1 MFCTKCGR
9 KLEEGEI
16 CTCQQPK
23 SAPKM
28 QPQAKVEPQPV
39 KKEQTEEPKPVDS
52 QKGPSASQQNQKTET
67 QSQSAQQQGQQ
78 QQNAGYQQRQQYQQN
93 VNYQQGQQYQQNAN
107 YQQRQQYQQNTN
119 YQQGQQYQQ
128 NGNYQQ
134 NMNYQQGNMRGSRE
148 AEWAREKG
156 TEALGSAKTFLGA
169 AGSVLKRPVS
179 EAVRMSGDCTGK
191 SGLRFITVKAIF
203 TTIIVLILSMV
214 TAGKIAS
221 ASNGYFSFFDIKM
234 PYLTLIVLS
243 LIATIGFDM
252 VKVGIM
258 TMMTK
263 AFGGSAAPKAM
274 YSVVGGQAVFDL
286 LIIAV
291 ICVLMLISPS
301 IAMTVVFTLG
311 LVYAIGLT
319 PFVGYASYSAV
330 TNMDKDKRVYAFW
343 IINVLL
349 IIVALVICLLVGVGV
364 VEKIESIVNSSYDS
378 YSNSLNSL
386 FNMFS

>member
-23 SAPKM
+23 SASKM

-39 KKEQTEEPKPVDS
+39 KKEQTEEPKPVDA

-67 QSQSAQQQGQQ
+67 QSQSAQQQ
-78 QQNAGYQQRQQYQQN
+78 NAGYQQRQQYQQN
-93 VNYQQGQQYQQNAN
+93 ANYQQGQQYQQNAN

-128 NGNYQQ
+128 NTNYQQ

-179 EAVRMSGDCTGK
+179 EAVRMSSDCTGK

-243 LIATIGFDM
+243 LIATSGFDLI
-252 VKVGIM
+252 KVGIM

-274 YSVVGGQAVFDL
+274 YSVVGVQAVFDL
-286 LIIAV
+286 LITAV
-291 ICVLMLISPS
+291 ICVLMIISPS
-301 IAMTVVFTLG
+301 IATVVAFTLG

-319 PFVGYASYSAV
+319 PFVGYASYTAV

-343 IINVLL
+343 IIIILL
-349 IIVALVICLLVGVGV
+349 VIVALVIGLLVGVGV

-378 YSNSLNSL
+378 YSNSLDSL

>member
-16 CTCQQPK
+16 CTCQQLK

-28 QPQAKVEPQPV
+28 QPQVKVETQSVQREQPEV
-39 KKEQTEEPKPVDS
+39 RKSVEL
-52 QKGPSASQQNQKTET
+52 QKNQSASQQT
-67 QSQSAQQQGQQ
+67 QQPEKQRQAAPQQGKPVQQ
-78 QQNAGYQQRQQYQQN
+78 SVNSHQYQQNTGYQQRQSYQQN
-93 VNYQQGQQYQQNAN
+93 VNYQQKQQYS
-107 YQQRQQYQQNTN
+107 
-119 YQQGQQYQQ
+119 
-128 NGNYQQ
+128 Q
-134 NMNYQQGNMRGSRE
+134 NMNYQQSQQYQQNMNTQHGNIRDSKE
-148 AEWAREKG
+148 AEWAKEKG
-156 TEALGSAKTFLGA
+156 AAALGNVKIFLGA
-169 AGSVLKRPVS
+169 AGSVLKKPVS
-179 EAVRMSGDCTGK
+179 EAVRMSDDSTGK
-191 SGLRFITVKAIF
+191 SGLHFITVKAIF
-203 TTIIVLILSMV
+203 TTIVVLILSMV

-234 PYLTLIVLS
+234 PYFTLIVLS

-274 YSVVGGQAVFDL
+274 YSVVGVQAVFDL
-286 LIIAV
+286 LITAV

-301 IAMTVVFTLG
+301 IAMTVAFTLG

-386 FNMFS
+386 FNMFI

>member
-28 QPQAKVEPQPV
+28 QPQAKVDPQPV
-39 KKEQTEEPKPVDS
+39 KKEQTEEPKTVDS

-67 QSQSAQQQGQQ
+67 QSQSAQQQ
-78 QQNAGYQQRQQYQQN
+78 NAGYQQRQQYQQN
-93 VNYQQGQQYQQNAN
+93 ANYQQRQQYQQNAN

-128 NGNYQQ
+128 NTNYQQ

-179 EAVRMSGDCTGK
+179 EAVRMSSDCTGK

-221 ASNGYFSFFDIKM
+221 ASNGYFSLFDIKM

-252 VKVGIM
+252 IKVGIM

-274 YSVVGGQAVFDL
+274 YSVVGVQAVFDL
-286 LIIAV
+286 LITAV
-291 ICVLMLISPS
+291 ICVLMIISPS
-301 IAMTVVFTLG
+301 IATVVAFTLG

-319 PFVGYASYSAV
+319 PFVGYASYTAV

-343 IINVLL
+343 IIIILL
-349 IIVALVICLLVGVGV
+349 VIVALVIGLLVGVGV

-378 YSNSLNSL
+378 YSNSLDSL

>member
-16 CTCQQPK
+16 CTCQQLK

-28 QPQAKVEPQPV
+28 QPQVKVETQSVQREQPEV
-39 KKEQTEEPKPVDS
+39 RKSVEL
-52 QKGPSASQQNQKTET
+52 QKNQSASQQT
-67 QSQSAQQQGQQ
+67 QQPEKQRQAAPQQGKPVQQ
-78 QQNAGYQQRQQYQQN
+78 SVNSHQYQQNTGYQQRQSYQQN
-93 VNYQQGQQYQQNAN
+93 VNYQQKQQYS
-107 YQQRQQYQQNTN
+107 
-119 YQQGQQYQQ
+119 
-128 NGNYQQ
+128 Q
-134 NMNYQQGNMRGSRE
+134 NMNYQQSQQYQQNMNTQHGNIRDSKE
-148 AEWAREKG
+148 AEWAKEKG
-156 TEALGSAKTFLGA
+156 AAALGNVKIFLGA
-169 AGSVLKRPVS
+169 AGSVLKKPVS
-179 EAVRMSGDCTGK
+179 EAVRMSDDSTGK
-191 SGLRFITVKAIF
+191 SGLHFITVKAIF
-203 TTIIVLILSMV
+203 TTIVVLILSMV

-234 PYLTLIVLS
+234 PYFTLIVLS
-243 LIATIGFDM
+243 LIATIGFDR

-274 YSVVGGQAVFDL
+274 YSVVGVQAVFDL
-286 LIIAV
+286 LITAV
-291 ICVLMLISPS
+291 ICVLMIISPS
-301 IAMTVVFTLG
+301 IATVVAFTLG

-319 PFVGYASYSAV
+319 PFVGYASYTAV

-386 FNMFS
+386 FNMFN

>member
-28 QPQAKVEPQPV
+28 QPQAKVDPQPV
-39 KKEQTEEPKPVDS
+39 KKEQTEEPKTVDS

-67 QSQSAQQQGQQ
+67 QSQSAQQQ
-78 QQNAGYQQRQQYQQN
+78 NAGYQQRQQYQQN
-93 VNYQQGQQYQQNAN
+93 ANYQQGQQYQQNAN

-191 SGLRFITVKAIF
+191 SGLHFITVKAIF

-252 VKVGIM
+252 IKVGIM

-274 YSVVGGQAVFDL
+274 YSVVGVQAVFDL
-286 LIIAV
+286 LITAV
-291 ICVLMLISPS
+291 ICVLMIISPS
-301 IAMTVVFTLG
+301 IATVVAFTLG

-319 PFVGYASYSAV
+319 PFVGYASYTAV

-343 IINVLL
+343 IIIILL
-349 IIVALVICLLVGVGV
+349 VIVALVIGLLVGVGV

>member
-52 QKGPSASQQNQKTET
+52 QKGPSASPQNQKTET
-67 QSQSAQQQGQQ
+67 QSQSAQ

-93 VNYQQGQQYQQNAN
+93 ANYQQGQQ

-128 NGNYQQ
+128 NTNYQQ

-148 AEWAREKG
+148 AEWAKEKG

-179 EAVRMSGDCTGK
+179 EAVRMSSDCTGK

-252 VKVGIM
+252 IKVGIM

-274 YSVVGGQAVFDL
+274 YSVVGVQAVFDL
-286 LIIAV
+286 LITAV
-291 ICVLMLISPS
+291 ICVLMIISPS
-301 IAMTVVFTLG
+301 IATVVAFTLG

-319 PFVGYASYSAV
+319 PFVGYASYTAV

-343 IINVLL
+343 IIIILL
-349 IIVALVICLLVGVGV
+349 VIVALVICLLVGVGV

-378 YSNSLNSL
+378 YSNSLDSL

>member
-39 KKEQTEEPKPVDS
+39 KKEQTEEPKAVDS

-93 VNYQQGQQYQQNAN
+93 AN
-107 YQQRQQYQQNTN
+107 YQQRQQYQQGQQYQQNTN

-252 VKVGIM
+252 IKVGIM

-274 YSVVGGQAVFDL
+274 YSVVGVQAVFDL
-286 LIIAV
+286 LITAV
-291 ICVLMLISPS
+291 ICVLMIISPS
-301 IAMTVVFTLG
+301 IAMVVAFTLG

-319 PFVGYASYSAV
+319 PFVGYASYTAV
-330 TNMDKDKRVYAFW
+330 TSMDKDKRVYAFW
-343 IINVLL
+343 IIIILL
-349 IIVALVICLLVGVGV
+349 VIVALVIGLLVGVGV

-378 YSNSLNSL
+378 YSNSLDSL

>member
-16 CTCQQPK
+16 CTCQQLK
-23 SAPKM
+23 SVPKM
-28 QPQAKVEPQPV
+28 QPQVKVETQSVQREQPEV
-39 KKEQTEEPKPVDS
+39 RKSVEL
-52 QKGPSASQQNQKTET
+52 QKNQSASQQT
-67 QSQSAQQQGQQ
+67 QQPEKQRQAAPQQGKPVQQ
-78 QQNAGYQQRQQYQQN
+78 SVNSHQYQQNTGYQQRQSYQQN
-93 VNYQQGQQYQQNAN
+93 VNYQQKQQYS
-107 YQQRQQYQQNTN
+107 
-119 YQQGQQYQQ
+119 
-128 NGNYQQ
+128 Q
-134 NMNYQQGNMRGSRE
+134 NMNYQQSQQYQQNMNTQHGNIRDSKE
-148 AEWAREKG
+148 AEWAKEKG
-156 TEALGSAKTFLGA
+156 AAALGNVKIFLGA
-169 AGSVLKRPVS
+169 ASSVLKKPVS
-179 EAVRMSGDCTGK
+179 EAVRMSDDSTGK
-191 SGLRFITVKAIF
+191 SGLHFITVKAIF
-203 TTIIVLILSMV
+203 TTIVVLILSMV

-234 PYLTLIVLS
+234 PYFTLIVLS

-263 AFGGSAAPKAM
+263 AFGGSATPKAM

-286 LIIAV
+286 LITAV

-301 IAMTVVFTLG
+301 IAMTVAFTLG

-364 VEKIESIVNSSYDS
+364 AEKIESIVNSSYDS

-386 FNMFS
+386 FNMFI

>member
-16 CTCQQPK
+16 CTCQQLK

-28 QPQAKVEPQPV
+28 QPQVKVETQSVQREQPEV
-39 KKEQTEEPKPVDS
+39 RKSVEL
-52 QKGPSASQQNQKTET
+52 QKNQSASQQT
-67 QSQSAQQQGQQ
+67 QQPEKQRQAAPQQGKPVQQ
-78 QQNAGYQQRQQYQQN
+78 SVNSHQYQQNTGYQQRQSYQQN
-93 VNYQQGQQYQQNAN
+93 VNYQQKQQYS
-107 YQQRQQYQQNTN
+107 
-119 YQQGQQYQQ
+119 
-128 NGNYQQ
+128 Q
-134 NMNYQQGNMRGSRE
+134 NMNYQQSQQYQQNMNTQHGNIRDSKE
-148 AEWAREKG
+148 AEWAKEKG
-156 TEALGSAKTFLGA
+156 AAALGNVKIFLGA
-169 AGSVLKRPVS
+169 ASSVLKKPVS
-179 EAVRMSGDCTGK
+179 EAVRMSDDSTGK
-191 SGLRFITVKAIF
+191 SGLHFITVKAIF
-203 TTIIVLILSMV
+203 TTIVVLILSMV

-234 PYLTLIVLS
+234 PYFTLIVLS

-274 YSVVGGQAVFDL
+274 YSVVGVQAVFDL
-286 LIIAV
+286 LITAV
-291 ICVLMLISPS
+291 ICVLMIISPS
-301 IAMTVVFTLG
+301 IATVVAFTLG

-386 FNMFS
+386 FDMFI

>member
-52 QKGPSASQQNQKTET
+52 QKGPSASPQNQKTET
-67 QSQSAQQQGQQ
+67 QSQSAQ

-93 VNYQQGQQYQQNAN
+93 ANYQQRQQYQQNTN

-214 TAGKIAS
+214 TAGKIA
-221 ASNGYFSFFDIKM
+221 K
-234 PYLTLIVLS
+234 
-243 LIATIGFDM
+243 
-252 VKVGIM
+252 
-258 TMMTK
+258 
-263 AFGGSAAPKAM
+263 
-274 YSVVGGQAVFDL
+274 L
-286 LIIAV
+286 LQ
-291 ICVLMLISPS
+291 P
-301 IAMTVVFTLG
+301 
-311 LVYAIGLT
+311 
-319 PFVGYASYSAV
+319 
-330 TNMDKDKRVYAFW
+330 
-343 IINVLL
+343 
-349 IIVALVICLLVGVGV
+349 
-364 VEKIESIVNSSYDS
+364 
-378 YSNSLNSL
+378 
-386 FNMFS
+386 

>member
-16 CTCQQPK
+16 CTCQQLK

-28 QPQAKVEPQPV
+28 QPQVKVETQSVQREQPEV
-39 KKEQTEEPKPVDS
+39 RKSVEL
-52 QKGPSASQQNQKTET
+52 QKNQSASQQT
-67 QSQSAQQQGQQ
+67 QQPEKQRQAAPQQGKPVQQ
-78 QQNAGYQQRQQYQQN
+78 SVNSHQYQQNTGYQQRQSYQQN
-93 VNYQQGQQYQQNAN
+93 VNYQQKQQYS
-107 YQQRQQYQQNTN
+107 
-119 YQQGQQYQQ
+119 
-128 NGNYQQ
+128 Q
-134 NMNYQQGNMRGSRE
+134 NMNYQQSQQYQQNMNTQHGNIRDSKE
-148 AEWAREKG
+148 AEWAKEKG
-156 TEALGSAKTFLGA
+156 AAALGNVEIFLGA
-169 AGSVLKRPVS
+169 AGSVLKKPVS
-179 EAVRMSGDCTGK
+179 EAVRMSDDSTGK
-191 SGLRFITVKAIF
+191 SGLHFITVKAIF
-203 TTIIVLILSMV
+203 TTIVVLILSMV

-234 PYLTLIVLS
+234 PYFTLIVLS

-274 YSVVGGQAVFDL
+274 YSVVGVQAVFDL
-286 LIIAV
+286 LITAV
-291 ICVLMLISPS
+291 ICVLMIISPS
-301 IAMTVVFTLG
+301 IATVVAFTLG

-319 PFVGYASYSAV
+319 PFVGYASYTAV

-343 IINVLL
+343 IIIILL
-349 IIVALVICLLVGVGV
+349 VIVALVICLLVGVGV

-378 YSNSLNSL
+378 YSNSLDSL

>member
-1 MFCTKCGR
+1 
-9 KLEEGEI
+9 
-16 CTCQQPK
+16 
-23 SAPKM
+23 
-28 QPQAKVEPQPV
+28 
-39 KKEQTEEPKPVDS
+39 
-52 QKGPSASQQNQKTET
+52 
-67 QSQSAQQQGQQ
+67 
-78 QQNAGYQQRQQYQQN
+78 
-93 VNYQQGQQYQQNAN
+93 
-107 YQQRQQYQQNTN
+107 
-119 YQQGQQYQQ
+119 
-128 NGNYQQ
+128 
-134 NMNYQQGNMRGSRE
+134 MRGSRE

-156 TEALGSAKTFLGA
+156 TEALGSAKSFLGA

-252 VKVGIM
+252 IKVGIM

-274 YSVVGGQAVFDL
+274 YSVVGVQAVFDL
-286 LIIAV
+286 LITAV
-291 ICVLMLISPS
+291 ICVLMIISPS
-301 IAMTVVFTLG
+301 IAMVVAFTLG

-319 PFVGYASYSAV
+319 PFVGYASYTAV
-330 TNMDKDKRVYAFW
+330 TSMDKDKRVYAFW
-343 IINVLL
+343 IIIIRLV
-349 IIVALVICLLVGVGV
+349 IVALVIGLLVGVGV

>member
-16 CTCQQPK
+16 CTCQQLK

-28 QPQAKVEPQPV
+28 QPQVKVETQSVQGEQPEV
-39 KKEQTEEPKPVDS
+39 RKSVEL
-52 QKGPSASQQNQKTET
+52 QKNQSASQQT
-67 QSQSAQQQGQQ
+67 QQPEKQRQAAPQQGKPVQQ
-78 QQNAGYQQRQQYQQN
+78 SVNSHQYQQNTGYQQRQSYQQN
-93 VNYQQGQQYQQNAN
+93 VNYQQKQQYS
-107 YQQRQQYQQNTN
+107 
-119 YQQGQQYQQ
+119 
-128 NGNYQQ
+128 Q
-134 NMNYQQGNMRGSRE
+134 NMNYQQSQQYQQNMNTQHGNIRDSKE
-148 AEWAREKG
+148 AEWAKEKG
-156 TEALGSAKTFLGA
+156 AAALGNVKIFLGA
-169 AGSVLKRPVS
+169 AGSVLKKPVS
-179 EAVRMSGDCTGK
+179 EAVRMSDDSTGK
-191 SGLRFITVKAIF
+191 SGLHFITVKAIF
-203 TTIIVLILSMV
+203 TTIVVLILSMV

-234 PYLTLIVLS
+234 PYFTLIVLS

-274 YSVVGGQAVFDL
+274 YSVVGVQAVFDL
-286 LIIAV
+286 LITAV
-291 ICVLMLISPS
+291 ICVLMIISPS
-301 IAMTVVFTLG
+301 IATVVAFTLG

-319 PFVGYASYSAV
+319 PFVGYASYTAV

-343 IINVLL
+343 IIIILL
-349 IIVALVICLLVGVGV
+349 VIVALVICLLVGVGV

-378 YSNSLNSL
+378 YSNSLDSL

>member
-52 QKGPSASQQNQKTET
+52 QKGPSASPQNQKTET
-67 QSQSAQQQGQQ
+67 PSQSAQ

-93 VNYQQGQQYQQNAN
+93 A
-107 YQQRQQYQQNTN
+107 N

-179 EAVRMSGDCTGK
+179 EADQNVRRLHWQKWTSH
-191 SGLRFITVKAIF
+191 
-203 TTIIVLILSMV
+203 
-214 TAGKIAS
+214 
-221 ASNGYFSFFDIKM
+221 
-234 PYLTLIVLS
+234 LS
-243 LIATIGFDM
+243 L
-252 VKVGIM
+252 
-258 TMMTK
+258 
-263 AFGGSAAPKAM
+263 
-274 YSVVGGQAVFDL
+274 
-286 LIIAV
+286 
-291 ICVLMLISPS
+291 
-301 IAMTVVFTLG
+301 
-311 LVYAIGLT
+311 
-319 PFVGYASYSAV
+319 
-330 TNMDKDKRVYAFW
+330 
-343 IINVLL
+343 
-349 IIVALVICLLVGVGV
+349 
-364 VEKIESIVNSSYDS
+364 
-378 YSNSLNSL
+378 
-386 FNMFS
+386 

>member
-1 MFCTKCGR
+1 
-9 KLEEGEI
+9 
-16 CTCQQPK
+16 
-23 SAPKM
+23 
-28 QPQAKVEPQPV
+28 
-39 KKEQTEEPKPVDS
+39 
-52 QKGPSASQQNQKTET
+52 
-67 QSQSAQQQGQQ
+67 
-78 QQNAGYQQRQQYQQN
+78 
-93 VNYQQGQQYQQNAN
+93 
-107 YQQRQQYQQNTN
+107 
-119 YQQGQQYQQ
+119 
-128 NGNYQQ
+128 
-134 NMNYQQGNMRGSRE
+134 MNYQQGNMRGSRE

-203 TTIIVLILSMV
+203 TTIIVLILSMI

-252 VKVGIM
+252 IKVGIM

-274 YSVVGGQAVFDL
+274 YSVVGVQAVFDL
-286 LIIAV
+286 LITAV
-291 ICVLMLISPS
+291 ICVLMIISPS
-301 IAMTVVFTLG
+301 IATVVAFTLG

-319 PFVGYASYSAV
+319 PFVGYASYTAV

-343 IINVLL
+343 IIIILL
-349 IIVALVICLLVGVGV
+349 VIVALVIGLLVGVGV

>member
-16 CTCQQPK
+16 CTCQQLK

-28 QPQAKVEPQPV
+28 QPQVKVETQSVQREQPEV
-39 KKEQTEEPKPVDS
+39 RKSVEL
-52 QKGPSASQQNQKTET
+52 QKNQSASQQT
-67 QSQSAQQQGQQ
+67 QQPEKQRQAAPQQGKPVQQ
-78 QQNAGYQQRQQYQQN
+78 SVNSHQYQQNTGYQQRQSYQQN
-93 VNYQQGQQYQQNAN
+93 VNYQQKQQYS
-107 YQQRQQYQQNTN
+107 
-119 YQQGQQYQQ
+119 
-128 NGNYQQ
+128 Q
-134 NMNYQQGNMRGSRE
+134 NMNYQQSQQYQQNMNTQHGNIRDSKE
-148 AEWAREKG
+148 AEWAKEKG
-156 TEALGSAKTFLGA
+156 AAALGNVKIFLGA
-169 AGSVLKRPVS
+169 VGSVLKKPVS
-179 EAVRMSGDCTGK
+179 EAVRMSDDNTGK
-191 SGLRFITVKAIF
+191 SGLHFITVKAIF
-203 TTIIVLILSMV
+203 TTIVVLILSMV

-234 PYLTLIVLS
+234 PYFTLIVLS

-274 YSVVGGQAVFDL
+274 YSVVGVQAVFDL
-286 LIIAV
+286 LITAV
-291 ICVLMLISPS
+291 ICVLMIISPS
-301 IAMTVVFTLG
+301 IATVVAFTLG

-319 PFVGYASYSAV
+319 PFVGYASYTAV

-378 YSNSLNSL
+378 YSNSLDSL
-386 FNMFS
+386 FNMFN

>member
-16 CTCQQPK
+16 CTCQQLK

-28 QPQAKVEPQPV
+28 QPQVKVETQSVQREQPEV
-39 KKEQTEEPKPVDS
+39 RKSVEL
-52 QKGPSASQQNQKTET
+52 QKNQSASQQT
-67 QSQSAQQQGQQ
+67 QQPEKQRQAAPQQGKPVQQ
-78 QQNAGYQQRQQYQQN
+78 SVNSHQYQQNTGYQQRQSYQQN
-93 VNYQQGQQYQQNAN
+93 VNYQQKQQYS
-107 YQQRQQYQQNTN
+107 
-119 YQQGQQYQQ
+119 
-128 NGNYQQ
+128 Q
-134 NMNYQQGNMRGSRE
+134 NMNYQQSQQYQQNMNTQHGNIRDSKE
-148 AEWAREKG
+148 AEWAKEKG
-156 TEALGSAKTFLGA
+156 AAALGNVKIFLGA
-169 AGSVLKRPVS
+169 AGSVLKKPVS
-179 EAVRMSGDCTGK
+179 EAVRMSDDSTGK
-191 SGLRFITVKAIF
+191 SGLHFITVKAIF
-203 TTIIVLILSMV
+203 TTIVVLILSMV

-234 PYLTLIVLS
+234 PYFTLIVLS

-274 YSVVGGQAVFDL
+274 YSVVGVQAVFDL
-286 LIIAV
+286 LITAV

-301 IAMTVVFTLG
+301 IAMTVAFTLG

-319 PFVGYASYSAV
+319 PFVGYASYTAV

-343 IINVLL
+343 IIIILL
-349 IIVALVICLLVGVGV
+349 VIVALVICLLVGVGV

-378 YSNSLNSL
+378 YSNSLDSL
-386 FNMFS
+386 FNMFN

>member
-16 CTCQQPK
+16 CTCQQLK

-28 QPQAKVEPQPV
+28 QPQVKVETQSVQREQPEV
-39 KKEQTEEPKPVDS
+39 RKSVEL
-52 QKGPSASQQNQKTET
+52 QKNQSASQQT
-67 QSQSAQQQGQQ
+67 QQPEKQRQAAPQQGKPVQQ
-78 QQNAGYQQRQQYQQN
+78 SVNSHQYQQNTGYQQRQSYQQN
-93 VNYQQGQQYQQNAN
+93 VNYQQKQQYS
-107 YQQRQQYQQNTN
+107 
-119 YQQGQQYQQ
+119 
-128 NGNYQQ
+128 Q
-134 NMNYQQGNMRGSRE
+134 NMNYQQSQQYQQNMNTQHGNIRDSKE
-148 AEWAREKG
+148 AEWAKEKG
-156 TEALGSAKTFLGA
+156 AAALGNVKIFLGA
-169 AGSVLKRPVS
+169 AGSVLKKPVS
-179 EAVRMSGDCTGK
+179 EAVRMSDDSTGK
-191 SGLRFITVKAIF
+191 SGLHFITVKAIF
-203 TTIIVLILSMV
+203 TTIVVLILSMV

-234 PYLTLIVLS
+234 PYFTLIVLS

-274 YSVVGGQAVFDL
+274 YSVVGVQAVFDL
-286 LIIAV
+286 LITAV
-291 ICVLMLISPS
+291 ICVLMIISPS
-301 IAMTVVFTLG
+301 IATVVAFTLG

-386 FNMFS
+386 FDMFI

>member
-28 QPQAKVEPQPV
+28 QPQAKVDPQPV
-39 KKEQTEEPKPVDS
+39 KKEQTEEPKTVDS

-67 QSQSAQQQGQQ
+67 QSQSE

-93 VNYQQGQQYQQNAN
+93 ANYQQGQQYQQNAN

-128 NGNYQQ
+128 NTNYQQ

-203 TTIIVLILSMV
+203 TTIIVLILSMI

-252 VKVGIM
+252 IKVGIM

-274 YSVVGGQAVFDL
+274 YSVVGVQAVFDL
-286 LIIAV
+286 LITAV
-291 ICVLMLISPS
+291 ICVLMIISPS
-301 IAMTVVFTLG
+301 IATVVAFTLG

-319 PFVGYASYSAV
+319 PFVGYASYTAV

-343 IINVLL
+343 IIIILL
-349 IIVALVICLLVGVGV
+349 VIVALVIGLLVGVGV

>member
-39 KKEQTEEPKPVDS
+39 KKEQTEEPKPVDA

-67 QSQSAQQQGQQ
+67 QSQSAQQQGQK

-93 VNYQQGQQYQQNAN
+93 ANYQQRQQYQQNTN
-107 YQQRQQYQQNTN
+107 YQQGQQYQQNTN

-252 VKVGIM
+252 IKVGIM

-274 YSVVGGQAVFDL
+274 YSVVGVQAVFDL
-286 LIIAV
+286 LITAI
-291 ICVLMLISPS
+291 ICVLMIISPS
-301 IAMTVVFTLG
+301 IATVVAFTLG

-319 PFVGYASYSAV
+319 PFVGYASYTAV

-343 IINVLL
+343 ITIILL
-349 IIVALVICLLVGVGV
+349 VIVALVIGLLVGVGV

-378 YSNSLNSL
+378 YSNSLDSL

>member
-16 CTCQQPK
+16 CTCQQLK

-28 QPQAKVEPQPV
+28 QPQVKV
-39 KKEQTEEPKPVDS
+39 
-52 QKGPSASQQNQKTET
+52 ET
-67 QSQSAQQQGQQ
+67 QSVQGEQPEVRKSVELQKNQSAPQQTQQSEKQRQAAPQQGKPVQQ
-78 QQNAGYQQRQQYQQN
+78 SVNSHQYQQNTGYQQRQSYQQN
-93 VNYQQGQQYQQNAN
+93 VNYQQKQQYS
-107 YQQRQQYQQNTN
+107 
-119 YQQGQQYQQ
+119 
-128 NGNYQQ
+128 Q
-134 NMNYQQGNMRGSRE
+134 NMNYQQSQQYQQNMNTQHGNIRDSKE
-148 AEWAREKG
+148 AEWAKEKG
-156 TEALGSAKTFLGA
+156 AAALGNVKIFLGA
-169 AGSVLKRPVS
+169 AGSVLKKPVS
-179 EAVRMSGDCTGK
+179 EAVRMSDDSTGK
-191 SGLRFITVKAIF
+191 SGLHFITVKAIF
-203 TTIIVLILSMV
+203 TTIVVLILSMV

-234 PYLTLIVLS
+234 PYFTLIVLS

-274 YSVVGGQAVFDL
+274 YSVVGVQAVFDL
-286 LIIAV
+286 LITAV
-291 ICVLMLISPS
+291 ICVLMIISPS
-301 IAMTVVFTLG
+301 IATVVAFTLG

-319 PFVGYASYSAV
+319 PFVGYASYTAV

-386 FNMFS
+386 FNMFI

>member
-16 CTCQQPK
+16 CTCQQLK

-28 QPQAKVEPQPV
+28 QPQVKVETQSVQREQPEV
-39 KKEQTEEPKPVDS
+39 RKSVEL
-52 QKGPSASQQNQKTET
+52 QKNQSASQQT
-67 QSQSAQQQGQQ
+67 QQPEKQRQAAPQQGKPVQQ
-78 QQNAGYQQRQQYQQN
+78 SVNSHQYQQNTGYQQRQSYQQN
-93 VNYQQGQQYQQNAN
+93 VNYQQKQQYS
-107 YQQRQQYQQNTN
+107 
-119 YQQGQQYQQ
+119 
-128 NGNYQQ
+128 Q
-134 NMNYQQGNMRGSRE
+134 NMNYQQSQQYQQNMNTQHGNIRDSKE
-148 AEWAREKG
+148 AEWAKEKG
-156 TEALGSAKTFLGA
+156 AAALGNVKIFMGA
-169 AGSVLKRPVS
+169 AGSVLKKPVS
-179 EAVRMSGDCTGK
+179 EAVRMSDDSTGK
-191 SGLRFITVKAIF
+191 RGLHFITVKAIF
-203 TTIIVLILSMV
+203 TTIVVLILSMV

-234 PYLTLIVLS
+234 PYFTLIVLS

-252 VKVGIM
+252 IKVGIM

-274 YSVVGGQAVFDL
+274 YSVVGVQAVFDL
-286 LIIAV
+286 LITAV
-291 ICVLMLISPS
+291 ICVLMIISPS
-301 IAMTVVFTLG
+301 IATVVAFTLG

-319 PFVGYASYSAV
+319 PFVGYASYTAV

-378 YSNSLNSL
+378 YSNSLDSL
-386 FNMFS
+386 FNMFN

>member
-23 SAPKM
+23 SVPKM
-28 QPQAKVEPQPV
+28 QPQAKVEPQQV
-39 KKEQTEEPKPVDS
+39 KKEQIGEPKPVDL

-67 QSQSAQQQGQQ
+67 HSQSARQQGQQ

-93 VNYQQGQQYQQNAN
+93 ANYQQGQQHQQNSN
-107 YQQRQQYQQNTN
+107 YQQRQQYQQSTN
-119 YQQGQQYQQ
+119 YQQRQQ
-128 NGNYQQ
+128 YQQ

-263 AFGGSAAPKAM
+263 AFGGSVAPKAM
-274 YSVVGGQAVFDL
+274 YSVVGVQAVFDL
-286 LIIAV
+286 LITAV

-301 IAMTVVFTLG
+301 IAMTVAFTLG

-343 IINVLL
+343 IIIILL
-349 IIVALVICLLVGVGV
+349 VIVALVICLLVGVGV

-378 YSNSLNSL
+378 YSNSLDSL

>member
-52 QKGPSASQQNQKTET
+52 QKGPSASPQNQKTET
-67 QSQSAQQQGQQ
+67 PSQSAQ

-93 VNYQQGQQYQQNAN
+93 ANYQQGQQ

-128 NGNYQQ
+128 NTNYQQ

-252 VKVGIM
+252 IKVGIM

-274 YSVVGGQAVFDL
+274 YSVVGVQAVFDL
-286 LIIAV
+286 LITAV
-291 ICVLMLISPS
+291 ICVLMIISPS
-301 IAMTVVFTLG
+301 IATVVAFTLG

-319 PFVGYASYSAV
+319 PFVGYASYTAV

-343 IINVLL
+343 IIIILL
-349 IIVALVICLLVGVGV
+349 VIVALVICLLVGVGV

-378 YSNSLNSL
+378 YSNSLDSL

>member
-16 CTCQQPK
+16 CTCQQLK

-28 QPQAKVEPQPV
+28 QPQVKVETQSVQREQPEV
-39 KKEQTEEPKPVDS
+39 RKSVEL
-52 QKGPSASQQNQKTET
+52 QKNQSASQQT
-67 QSQSAQQQGQQ
+67 QQPEKQRQAAPQQGKPVQQ
-78 QQNAGYQQRQQYQQN
+78 SVNSHQYQQNTGYQQRQSYQQN
-93 VNYQQGQQYQQNAN
+93 VNYQQKQQYS
-107 YQQRQQYQQNTN
+107 
-119 YQQGQQYQQ
+119 
-128 NGNYQQ
+128 Q
-134 NMNYQQGNMRGSRE
+134 NMNYQQSQQYQQNMNTQHGNIRDSKE
-148 AEWAREKG
+148 AEWAKEKG
-156 TEALGSAKTFLGA
+156 AAALGNVKIFLGA
-169 AGSVLKRPVS
+169 VGSVLKKPVS
-179 EAVRMSGDCTGK
+179 EAVRMSDDSTGK
-191 SGLRFITVKAIF
+191 SGLHFITVKAIF
-203 TTIIVLILSMV
+203 TTIVVLILSMV

-234 PYLTLIVLS
+234 PYFTLIVLS

-274 YSVVGGQAVFDL
+274 YSVVGVQAVFDL
-286 LIIAV
+286 LITAV

-301 IAMTVVFTLG
+301 IAMTVAFTLG

-343 IINVLL
+343 IIIILL
-349 IIVALVICLLVGVGV
+349 VIVALVICLLVGVGV

-378 YSNSLNSL
+378 YSNSLDSL

>member
-23 SAPKM
+23 SVPKM
-28 QPQAKVEPQPV
+28 QPQVKVETQQPEKQRQAAPQ
-39 KKEQTEEPKPVDS
+39 QGKPVQQS
-52 QKGPSASQQNQKTET
+52 VNSHQYQQNT
-67 QSQSAQQQGQQ
+67 
-78 QQNAGYQQRQQYQQN
+78 GYQQRQSYQQN
-93 VNYQQGQQYQQNAN
+93 VNYQQKQQYS
-107 YQQRQQYQQNTN
+107 
-119 YQQGQQYQQ
+119 
-128 NGNYQQ
+128 Q
-134 NMNYQQGNMRGSRE
+134 NMNYQQSQQYQQNMNTQHGNIRDSKE
-148 AEWAREKG
+148 AEWAKEKG
-156 TEALGSAKTFLGA
+156 AAALGNVKIFLGT
-169 AGSVLKRPVS
+169 AGSVLKKPVS
-179 EAVRMSGDCTGK
+179 EAVRMSDDSTGK
-191 SGLRFITVKAIF
+191 SGLHFITVKAIF
-203 TTIIVLILSMV
+203 TTIVVLILSMV

-234 PYLTLIVLS
+234 PYFTLIVLS

-252 VKVGIM
+252 IKVGVM

-274 YSVVGGQAVFDL
+274 YSVVGVQAVFDL

-301 IAMTVVFTLG
+301 IAMTVAFTLG

-349 IIVALVICLLVGVGV
+349 VIVALVICLLVGVGV

-386 FNMFS
+386 FNMFI

>member
-67 QSQSAQQQGQQ
+67 QSQSAQK
-78 QQNAGYQQRQQYQQN
+78 QNAGYQQGQQYQQN
-93 VNYQQGQQYQQNAN
+93 ANYQQGQQYQQNAN
-107 YQQRQQYQQNTN
+107 YQQRQQYQQNT
-119 YQQGQQYQQ
+119 
-128 NGNYQQ
+128 NYQQ

-179 EAVRMSGDCTGK
+179 EAVRMSSDCTGK

-252 VKVGIM
+252 IKVGIM

-274 YSVVGGQAVFDL
+274 YSVVGVQAVFDL
-286 LIIAV
+286 LITAV
-291 ICVLMLISPS
+291 ICVLMIISPS
-301 IAMTVVFTLG
+301 IATVVAFTLG

-319 PFVGYASYSAV
+319 PFVGYASYTAV

-343 IINVLL
+343 IIIILL
-349 IIVALVICLLVGVGV
+349 VIVALVICLLVGVGV

-378 YSNSLNSL
+378 YSNSLDSL

>member
-16 CTCQQPK
+16 CTCQQLK

-28 QPQAKVEPQPV
+28 QPQVKVETQSVQREQPEV
-39 KKEQTEEPKPVDS
+39 RKSVEL
-52 QKGPSASQQNQKTET
+52 QKNQSASQQT
-67 QSQSAQQQGQQ
+67 QQPEKQRQAAPQQGKPVQQ
-78 QQNAGYQQRQQYQQN
+78 SVNSHQYQQNTGYQQRQSYQQN
-93 VNYQQGQQYQQNAN
+93 VNYQQKQQYS
-107 YQQRQQYQQNTN
+107 
-119 YQQGQQYQQ
+119 
-128 NGNYQQ
+128 Q
-134 NMNYQQGNMRGSRE
+134 NMNYQQSQQYQQNMNTQHGNIRDSKE
-148 AEWAREKG
+148 AEWAKEKG
-156 TEALGSAKTFLGA
+156 AAALGNVKIFLGA
-169 AGSVLKRPVS
+169 ASSVLKKPVS
-179 EAVRMSGDCTGK
+179 EAVRMSDDSTGK
-191 SGLRFITVKAIF
+191 SGLHFITVKAIF
-203 TTIIVLILSMV
+203 TTIVVLILSMV

-234 PYLTLIVLS
+234 PYFTLIVLS

-274 YSVVGGQAVFDL
+274 YSVVGVQAVFDL
-286 LIIAV
+286 LITAV
-291 ICVLMLISPS
+291 ICVLMIISPS
-301 IAMTVVFTLG
+301 IATVVAFTLG

-319 PFVGYASYSAV
+319 PFVGYASYTAV

-378 YSNSLNSL
+378 YSNSLDSL
-386 FNMFS
+386 FNMFN

>member
-28 QPQAKVEPQPV
+28 QPQAKVDPQPV
-39 KKEQTEEPKPVDS
+39 KKEQTEEPKTVDS

-67 QSQSAQQQGQQ
+67 QSQSAQQQ
-78 QQNAGYQQRQQYQQN
+78 NAGYQQRQQYQQN
-93 VNYQQGQQYQQNAN
+93 ANYQQGQQYQQNAN

-128 NGNYQQ
+128 NTNYQQ

-191 SGLRFITVKAIF
+191 SGLRFITVKARF
-203 TTIIVLILSMV
+203 TTIIVLILSMI

-252 VKVGIM
+252 IKVGIM

-274 YSVVGGQAVFDL
+274 YSVVGVQAVFDL
-286 LIIAV
+286 LITAV
-291 ICVLMLISPS
+291 ICVLMIISPS
-301 IAMTVVFTLG
+301 IATVVAFTLG

-319 PFVGYASYSAV
+319 PFVGYASYTAV

-343 IINVLL
+343 IIIILL
-349 IIVALVICLLVGVGV
+349 VIVALVIGLLVGVGV

>member
-23 SAPKM
+23 SVPKM
-28 QPQAKVEPQPV
+28 QPQAKVEPQQV
-39 KKEQTEEPKPVDS
+39 KKEQTGEPRPVDL
-52 QKGPSASQQNQKTET
+52 QTGPSASQQNQKTET
-67 QSQSAQQQGQQ
+67 HSQSARQQGQQ

-93 VNYQQGQQYQQNAN
+93 SNYQQGQQYQQNSNYQQRQQYQQSTNYQQNAN
-107 YQQRQQYQQNTN
+107 YQQRQQ
-119 YQQGQQYQQ
+119 
-128 NGNYQQ
+128 YQQ

-203 TTIIVLILSMV
+203 ITIIVLILSMV

-221 ASNGYFSFFDIKM
+221 ASNGYFGFFDIKM

-274 YSVVGGQAVFDL
+274 YSVVGVQAVFDL
-286 LIIAV
+286 LITAV
-291 ICVLMLISPS
+291 ICVLMIISPS
-301 IAMTVVFTLG
+301 IATVVAFTLG

-319 PFVGYASYSAV
+319 PFVGYASYTAV

-343 IINVLL
+343 IIIILL
-349 IIVALVICLLVGVGV
+349 VIVALVICLLVGVGV

-378 YSNSLNSL
+378 YSNSLDSL

>member
-78 QQNAGYQQRQQYQQN
+78 QQNAGYQQR
-93 VNYQQGQQYQQNAN
+93 QQYQQNAN

-252 VKVGIM
+252 IKVGIM

-274 YSVVGGQAVFDL
+274 YSVVGVQAVFDL
-286 LIIAV
+286 LITAV
-291 ICVLMLISPS
+291 ICVLMIISPS
-301 IAMTVVFTLG
+301 IATVVAFTLG

-319 PFVGYASYSAV
+319 PFVGYASYTAV

-343 IINVLL
+343 IIIILL
-349 IIVALVICLLVGVGV
+349 VIVALVIGLLVGVGV

-378 YSNSLNSL
+378 YSNSLDSL

>member
-16 CTCQQPK
+16 CTCQQLK

-28 QPQAKVEPQPV
+28 QPQVKVETQSVQREQPEV
-39 KKEQTEEPKPVDS
+39 RKSVEL
-52 QKGPSASQQNQKTET
+52 QKNQSASQQT
-67 QSQSAQQQGQQ
+67 QQPEKQRQAAPQQGKPVQQ
-78 QQNAGYQQRQQYQQN
+78 SVNSHQYQQNTGYQQRQSYQQN
-93 VNYQQGQQYQQNAN
+93 VNYQQKQQYS
-107 YQQRQQYQQNTN
+107 
-119 YQQGQQYQQ
+119 
-128 NGNYQQ
+128 Q
-134 NMNYQQGNMRGSRE
+134 NMNYQQSQQYQQNMNTQHGNIRDSKE
-148 AEWAREKG
+148 AEWAKEKG
-156 TEALGSAKTFLGA
+156 AAALGNVKIFLGA
-169 AGSVLKRPVS
+169 AGSVLKKPVS
-179 EAVRMSGDCTGK
+179 EAVRMSDDSTGK
-191 SGLRFITVKAIF
+191 SGLHFITVKAIF
-203 TTIIVLILSMV
+203 TTIVVLILSMV

-234 PYLTLIVLS
+234 PYFTLIVLS

-274 YSVVGGQAVFDL
+274 YSVVGVQAVFDL
-286 LIIAV
+286 LITAV
-291 ICVLMLISPS
+291 ICVLMIISPS
-301 IAMTVVFTLG
+301 IATVVAFTLG

-319 PFVGYASYSAV
+319 PFVGYASYTAV

-343 IINVLL
+343 IIIILL
-349 IIVALVICLLVGVGV
+349 VIVALVICLLVGVGV

-378 YSNSLNSL
+378 YSNSLDSL
-386 FNMFS
+386 FNMFN

>member
-23 SAPKM
+23 SASKM
-28 QPQAKVEPQPV
+28 QPQPV
-39 KKEQTEEPKPVDS
+39 KKEQTEEPKPVDA

-67 QSQSAQQQGQQ
+67 QSQSAQQQ
-78 QQNAGYQQRQQYQQN
+78 NAGYQQRQQYQQN
-93 VNYQQGQQYQQNAN
+93 ANYQQGQQYQQNAN

-128 NGNYQQ
+128 NTNYQQ

-252 VKVGIM
+252 IKVGIM

-274 YSVVGGQAVFDL
+274 YSVVGVQAVFDL
-286 LIIAV
+286 LITAV
-291 ICVLMLISPS
+291 ICVLMIISPS
-301 IAMTVVFTLG
+301 IATVVAFTLG

-319 PFVGYASYSAV
+319 PFVGYASYTAV

-343 IINVLL
+343 IIIILL
-349 IIVALVICLLVGVGV
+349 VIVALVICLLVGVGV

-378 YSNSLNSL
+378 YSNSLDSL

>member
-52 QKGPSASQQNQKTET
+52 QKGPSASPQNQKTET
-67 QSQSAQQQGQQ
+67 QSQSAQ

-93 VNYQQGQQYQQNAN
+93 A
-107 YQQRQQYQQNTN
+107 N

-134 NMNYQQGNMRGSRE
+134 NMNYQQGNMRGFRE

-252 VKVGIM
+252 IKVGIM

-274 YSVVGGQAVFDL
+274 YSVVGVQAVFDL
-286 LIIAV
+286 LITAV
-291 ICVLMLISPS
+291 ICVLMIISPS
-301 IAMTVVFTLG
+301 ICNWADTFCRICFLYCSYQHG
-311 LVYAIGLT
+311 QRQESICFLDHYYS
-319 PFVGYASYSAV
+319 VGYCSISD
-330 TNMDKDKRVYAFW
+330 MSSRRRRGCRKD
-343 IINVLL
+343 
-349 IIVALVICLLVGVGV
+349 
-364 VEKIESIVNSSYDS
+364 
-378 YSNSLNSL
+378 
-386 FNMFS
+386 

>member
-23 SAPKM
+23 SASKM

-39 KKEQTEEPKPVDS
+39 KKEQTEEPKPVDA
-52 QKGPSASQQNQKTET
+52 QKGQSASQQNQKTET
-67 QSQSAQQQGQQ
+67 QSQSAQQQ
-78 QQNAGYQQRQQYQQN
+78 NAGYQQRQQYQQN
-93 VNYQQGQQYQQNAN
+93 ANYQQGQQYQQNAN

-179 EAVRMSGDCTGK
+179 EAVRMSSDCTGK

-252 VKVGIM
+252 IKVGIM

-274 YSVVGGQAVFDL
+274 YSVVGVQAVFDL
-286 LIIAV
+286 LITAV
-291 ICVLMLISPS
+291 ICVLMIISPS
-301 IAMTVVFTLG
+301 IATVVAFTLG

-319 PFVGYASYSAV
+319 PFVGYASYTAV

-343 IINVLL
+343 IIIILL
-349 IIVALVICLLVGVGV
+349 VIVALVIGLLVGVGV

-378 YSNSLNSL
+378 YSNSLDSL

>member
-52 QKGPSASQQNQKTET
+52 QKGPSASPQNQKTET
-67 QSQSAQQQGQQ
+67 QSQSAQ

-93 VNYQQGQQYQQNAN
+93 ANYQQGQQYQQNAN

-128 NGNYQQ
+128 N
-134 NMNYQQGNMRGSRE
+134 MNHQQGNMRGFRE

-252 VKVGIM
+252 IKVGIM

-274 YSVVGGQAVFDL
+274 YSVVGVQAVFDL
-286 LIIAV
+286 LITAV

-301 IAMTVVFTLG
+301 IAMTVAFTLG

-319 PFVGYASYSAV
+319 PFVGYASYTAV

-343 IINVLL
+343 IIIILL
-349 IIVALVICLLVGVGV
+349 VIVALVICLLVGVGV

-378 YSNSLNSL
+378 YSNSLDSL
-386 FNMFS
+386 FNMFN